1 MLELE
6 ITETT
11 LINLSPQHLEVIQRL
26 RRAGIRMSLDDF
38 GTGYSS
44 LHYLRQFSVDRI
56 KIAQEFIAEIATS
69 AEAASI
75 VKLILGLSRDFG
87 SEVIAE
93 GVETQEQLNKLRD
106 MNCADVQGYYFS
118 RPVSAVAM
126 AHLLATGT
134 AGPSGDQTLDAIP
147 VPYFEVSGSL
157 QPSDAEGNNAAATSA
172 RKPVC

>member
-1 MLELE
+1 
-6 ITETT
+6 
-11 LINLSPQHLEVIQRL
+11 
-26 RRAGIRMSLDDF
+26 MSLDDF
-38 GTGYSS
+38 GSGYSS

-56 KIAQEFIAEIATS
+56 KIAQEFIAEIAAS

-75 VKLILGLSRDFG
+75 VKLTLGLSRDFG

-118 RPVSAVAM
+118 RPLSSEAM

-134 AGPSGDQTLDAIP
+134 AAPSGDRIRDADQ
-147 VPYFEVSGSL
+147 VQYVEVSGSL
-157 QPSDAEGNNAAATSA
+157 QPSGDEDNRAPAGAAP
-172 RKPVC
+172 KPVR